1 MSDVDTV
8 LSGLNRKCPHYFD
21 IIAGENKSFHAVSSP
36 YARENRL
43 LSETSDIKSM
53 RKDKPGA
60 PPTESLYSMKKSS
73 SSSTSGDESSQYH
86 RIQQQQQSSQIFSSG
101 KCFFLHFLDFCNIL
115 FSHYQAQLAFHITA
129 HSLAS
134 VGMGLTWELT
144 LKGEIL
150 MGNFADSQISKLMA
164 KLN

>member
-1 MSDVDTV
+1 MFS
-8 LSGLNRKCPHYFD
+8 LFN

-101 KCFFLHFLDFCNIL
+101 KCFFLHFLDFRNIL

-129 HSLAS
+129 HSLRNIQLLIVSLISLREFVSLLIMAN
-134 VGMGLTWELT
+134 T
-144 LKGEIL
+144 LVVY
-150 MGNFADSQISKLMA
+150 
-164 KLN
+164 

>member
-1 MSDVDTV
+1 MLNFYSFLAIVRNTISFKLRNKWDTNCCVIWNNLMSDVDTV
-8 LSGLNRKCPHYFD
+8 LSGLNCSHYFD

-86 RIQQQQQSSQIFSSG
+86 RIQQQQSSQIFSSG
-101 KCFFLHFLDFCNIL
+101 KCFFYTFYIFVI
-115 FSHYQAQLAFHITA
+115 FYFHIIRPSLLFISQLTA
-129 HSLAS
+129 
-134 VGMGLTWELT
+134 
-144 LKGEIL
+144 
-150 MGNFADSQISKLMA
+150 
-164 KLN
+164 